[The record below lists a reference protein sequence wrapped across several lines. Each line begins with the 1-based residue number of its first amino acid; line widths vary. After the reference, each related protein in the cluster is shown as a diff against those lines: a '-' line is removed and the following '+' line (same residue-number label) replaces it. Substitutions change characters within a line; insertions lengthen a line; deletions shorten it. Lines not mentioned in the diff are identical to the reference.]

1 MTTISDRTD
10 KWAWQKAMMA
20 SDLALTTKALLHTL
34 CAHMNGDGGSCYPS
48 METVAREMTVHRATA
63 HRALGDAV
71 RSGWLVVESK
81 GGVAPGRGGAGK
93 TNRYTATI
101 PAADQLSH
109 PRDSSEADQL
119 SHPARPTVASEPT
132 NCRTHATQD
141 TRETPEET
149 PLPPRPMT
157 SDAMASSP
165 GTTRE
170 GRRPSRVFLIAAG
183 QACRRL
189 SGGRLIN
196 RPGH

>member
-1 MTTISDRTD
+1 MTTISDPEDKAHRAD

-101 PAADQLSH
+101 PAADLLSH
-109 PRDSSEADQL
+109 PRDSSGGS
-119 SHPARPTVASEPT
+119 SHSPPFCPVKTAAST
-132 NCRTHATQD
+132 
-141 TRETPEET
+141 T
-149 PLPPRPMT
+149 PLDGCQCLSAIRQ
-157 SDAMASSP
+157 
-165 GTTRE
+165 R
-170 GRRPSRVFLIAAG
+170 SRVTG
-183 QACRRL
+183 L
-189 SGGRLIN
+189 SGCSAVRVMGR
-196 RPGH
+196 